1 MNHLIFNK
9 REISI
14 NNYQGRMR
22 ILKSLSFVAGF
33 FLTINGISQP
43 LVADKIVAVVGKTT
57 ILYSDIEEQYLQYK
71 AQGQKV
77 ERCNILE
84 ELLAQK
90 LLVTYAE
97 IDSIEVS
104 EGEVEL
110 ELEQR
115 MTYFINQIGSEEKLV
130 EYFNKS
136 VLEIKSDMRD
146 MVREQLLMQRM
157 QNEVVKDIAITPKE
171 VKEFYNG
178 LNKDS
183 IPLVDSEIEI
193 SQILR
198 YPTSGEDQVYE
209 VRKKLLDIRQRIMN
223 GENFETLAV
232 LYSEGPSAPRGGD
245 IGWAGKAELD
255 PAYTKAAFAL
265 KKGQVS
271 KIVESSFG
279 YHLIQLIDKT
289 EDRIKTRHILM
300 KPKISYEE
308 KQKVQNRL
316 DSLVRVIRL
325 DSIKFETAAMYL
337 SQDEDSRLNGGLR
350 VNPQTLNTKF
360 HVDDFTSKE
369 YYIIRNLQV
378 GEISEPFETED
389 TKGKIVYKVIKLQS
403 RTEPHRANLKQDF
416 DLLKNMAIADKRNL
430 LVDDWIQNNLKE
442 VYFRIEEPYIDCE
455 FRIKSWKK

>member
-1 MNHLIFNK
+1 
-9 REISI
+9 
-14 NNYQGRMR
+14 MR
-22 ILKSLSFVAGF
+22 ILKSISVIVV
-33 FLTINGISQP
+33 FLFTIKGISQP
-43 LVADKIVAVVGKTT
+43 IVADKIVAVVGKTT
-57 ILYSDIEEQYLQYK
+57 VLYSDIEEQFLQYK

-77 ERCNILE
+77 KKCDVLE

-90 LLVTYAE
+90 LLVTYAA

-157 QNEVVKDIAITPKE
+157 QSEIVKNISVTPKE
-171 VKEFYNG
+171 VKEFYNN
-178 LNKDS
+178 LEKDS
-183 IPLVDSEIEI
+183 IPLVDSEIELSEI
-193 SQILR
+193 VR
-198 YPTSGEDQVYE
+198 YPTSDEEQIYD
-209 VRKKLLDIRQRIMN
+209 VRKKLLNLRERIIN

-232 LYSEGPSAPRGGD
+232 LYSEGPSASRGGD

-279 YHLIQLIDKT
+279 YHLIQLVDKT
-289 EDRIKTRHILM
+289 TDRVKTKHILM
-300 KPKISYEE
+300 KPKISYVE
-308 KQKVQNRL
+308 KQKVQNKL

-325 DSIKFETAAMYL
+325 DSVKFETAAMYI
-337 SQDEDSRLNGGLR
+337 SQNDDSRLSGGTR
-350 VNPQTLNTKF
+350 VNPKTLNTKF
-360 HVDDFTSKE
+360 HIDDFSSKE
-369 YYIIRNLQV
+369 YYIIRNLEI

-389 TKGKIVYKVIKLQS
+389 DKGKVVFKVFKLQS

-416 DLLKNMAIADKRNL
+416 DLLKNMAIAYKRNK
-430 LVDDWIQNNLKE
+430 LVDEWIKNNLEK
-442 VYFRIEEPYIDCE
+442 VYFRIEAPYSDCQ
-455 FRIKSWKK
+455 FRIKSWEK

>member
-1 MNHLIFNK
+1 
-9 REISI
+9 
-14 NNYQGRMR
+14 MR
-22 ILKSLSFVAGF
+22 ILKSISVIIV
-33 FLTINGISQP
+33 FLFTIKGISQP
-43 LVADKIVAVVGKTT
+43 IIADKIVAVVGKTT
-57 ILYSDIEEQYLQYK
+57 VLYSDIEEQYLQYK

-77 ERCNILE
+77 KKCEILE

-90 LLVTYAE
+90 LLVTYAA

-136 VLEIKSDMRD
+136 VLEIKADMRD

-157 QNEVVKDIAITPKE
+157 QSEIVKNISITPKE
-171 VKEFYNG
+171 VKEFYNN
-178 LNKDS
+178 LEKDS
-183 IPLVDSEIEI
+183 IPLVDSEIEL
-193 SQILR
+193 SQIVR
-198 YPTSGEDQVYE
+198 YPTSNEEQVFD
-209 VRKKLLDIRQRIMN
+209 VRKKLLDLRQRIMN

-232 LYSEGPSAPRGGD
+232 LYSEGPSASRGGD
-245 IGWAGKAELD
+245 IGWNGKAELD

-279 YHLIQLIDKT
+279 YHLILLEDKT
-289 EDRIKTRHILM
+289 QDRIKTKHILM

-308 KQKVQNRL
+308 KQKVQNKL

-325 DSIKFETAAMYL
+325 DSVDFETAAMYV
-337 SQDEDSRLNGGLR
+337 SQDDDSRLNGGLR
-350 VNPQTLNTKF
+350 VNPKTLNTKF
-360 HVDDFTSKE
+360 HIDDFSSKE
-369 YYIIRNLQV
+369 YYIIRNLEI
-378 GEISEPFETED
+378 GEISQPFEAVD
-389 TKGKIVYKVIKLQS
+389 DKGKVVYKVFKLQS
-403 RTEPHRANLKQDF
+403 RSEPHRANLKQDF
-416 DLLKNMAIADKRNL
+416 DLLKNMAIADKRNK
-430 LVDDWIQNNLKE
+430 LVDEWIKSNIEK
-442 VYFRIEEPYIDCE
+442 VYFRIEAPYSDCQ